1 MVRNVVG
8 MLMADELEMARV
20 DFGLLESRKSS
31 AVSDE
36 TGQQVVKVPMM
47 SDPHNGIAPC
57 IGFSPKAPGVSREA

>member
-1 MVRNVVG
+1 
-8 MLMADELEMARV
+8 MARV

-36 TGQQVVKVPMM
+36 TGQQAVKVPMM